1 MMQKRQRSSVVH
13 VTTEDLAQREI
24 PHITNQIAAEARDLI
39 IQQMREGK
47 ISRERIDAARTLAQL
62 FNTQNRLS
70 PERVKHLATSTSQ
83 PSADVRSLANLTV
96 DELNA
101 LTEQMLGQ
109 TG

>member
-1 MMQKRQRSSVVH
+1 MQKRQRSSVVH
-13 VTTEDLAQREI
+13 VTTEDLAAREI
-24 PHITNQIAAEARDLI
+24 PHIPDAVAVEAQALMVE
-39 IQQMREGK
+39 QMRTGK
-47 ISRERIDAARTLAQL
+47 IARERYEAARHLAQL

-70 PERVKHLATSTSQ
+70 PERVKHLATSTSR
-83 PSADVRSLANLTV
+83 PSQHVQDLANLTI

>member
-1 MMQKRQRSSVVH
+1 MQKRQRSSVVQ
-13 VTTEDLAQREI
+13 VTTADLEARQI
-24 PHITNQIAAEARDLI
+24 PHIPDAVAVEAQALMVE
-39 IQQMREGK
+39 QMRKGTVA
-47 ISRERIDAARTLAQL
+47 RERYEAARHLAQL

-70 PERVKHLATSTSQ
+70 PERIKHLATSTSQ
-83 PSADVRSLANLTV
+83 PSHDVRNLANLTV

>member
-1 MMQKRQRSSVVH
+1 MHKKSRSVVA
-13 VTTEDLAQREI
+13 VTPADLAARDI
-24 PHITNQIAAEARDLI
+24 PHIPNAIVVEAHDLLVE
-39 IQQMREGK
+39 QMRTGK
-47 ISRERIDAARTLAQL
+47 IARERVDAARNLAQL

-70 PERVKHLATSTSQ
+70 PERVKHLATQTDQ
-83 PSADVRSLANLTV
+83 PSADVRNLANLTV

>member
-1 MMQKRQRSSVVH
+1 MQKRQRSSVVH
-13 VTTEDLAQREI
+13 VTTEDLAAREI
-24 PHITNQIAAEARDLI
+24 PHIPDAVAVEAQALMVE
-39 IQQMREGK
+39 QMRTGK
-47 ISRERIDAARTLAQL
+47 IARERYEAARHLAQL

-70 PERVKHLATSTSQ
+70 PDRPSQ
-83 PSADVRSLANLTV
+83 HVQDLANLTI

>member
-1 MMQKRQRSSVVH
+1 MQKRQRSSVVH
-13 VTTEDLAQREI
+13 VTTDDLAAREI
-24 PHITNQIAAEARDLI
+24 PHIPDAVAVEAQNLMI
-39 IQQMREGK
+39 EQMRTGK
-47 ISRERIDAARTLAQL
+47 VARERVDAARHLAQL

-70 PERVKHLATSTSQ
+70 PERVKHLATQTSQ
-83 PSADVRSLANLTV
+83 PSTDVRNLANLTV